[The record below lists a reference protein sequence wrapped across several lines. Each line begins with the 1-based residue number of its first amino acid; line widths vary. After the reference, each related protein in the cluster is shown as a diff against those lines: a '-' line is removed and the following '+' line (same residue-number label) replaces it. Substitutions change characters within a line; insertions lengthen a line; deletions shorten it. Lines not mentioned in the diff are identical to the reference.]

1 MQVHRDLSPLHHP
14 RLARTMQSTRFLA
27 ANMLRQARA
36 TPTLRMNQQQLARGF
51 RTTPKRMAGPKEEQA
66 AHTISQRLRTLKK
79 IPPELI
85 PLGVVLAA
93 AIIAAGYS
101 LGRKLM
107 TDKTLRLTRTGK
119 QADH

>member
-1 MQVHRDLSPLHHP
+1 
-14 RLARTMQSTRFLA
+14 MQSTRFVA
-27 ANMLRQARA
+27 TNMLRQARA
-36 TPTLRMNQQQLARGF
+36 APMLRTQQQQMVRGF

-101 LGRKLM
+101 LGRKLVV
-107 TDKTLRLTRTGK
+107 DKTLRLTRTGK
-119 QADH
+119 QQSEH